1 VNPDPTIILGAT
13 SFLLLI
19 AVGFLMLHA
28 AGLRRERDG
37 WEQLAFDRGRDLEAA
52 EHKRDEL
59 SLIATEQH
67 ARLQAALERSAQMD
81 AASQRAAFIAD
92 GVRSLVAQADGQQ

>member
-1 VNPDPTIILGAT
+1 MTPDPTIILGAT

-28 AGLRRERDG
+28 AGLRRERDQALVELDG
-37 WEQLAFDRGRDLEAA
+37 A
-52 EHKRDEL
+52 EK
-59 SLIATEQH
+59 T
-67 ARLQAALERSAQMD
+67 LQAKEDALDHACKHITGIG
-81 AASQRAAFIAD
+81 AKASRDGFIAD

>member
-1 VNPDPTIILGAT
+1 MTPDPTIILGAT

-28 AGLRRERDG
+28 AGLRRE
-37 WEQLAFDRGRDLEAA
+37 QAAA
-52 EHKRDEL
+52 EEELRDKTDAL
-59 SLIATEQH
+59 DRACKHIAGMG
-67 ARLQAALERSAQMD
+67 AK
-81 AASQRAAFIAD
+81 ASRDAFIAD